1 MAAESYRSGD
11 AANLEKDP
19 VASKIISALDR
30 YIGAWRQSMTD
41 KTGETVDL
49 AHLAATSLG

>member
-1 MAAESYRSGD
+1 MCLVY
-11 AANLEKDP
+11 DP

-41 KTGETVDL
+41 KTGEAVDL

>member
-1 MAAESYRSGD
+1 MTFPKKVPGVAVCLVY
-11 AANLEKDP
+11 DP

-41 KTGETVDL
+41 KTGEAVDL